1 MEFNDM
7 LHGWTV
13 RGDLAD
19 PLIKR
24 SVSGSIISWVVEF
37 NDMLHGWTVR
47 GDLADPLIK
56 RLVSGN
62 VADPDPGSRA
72 FLTPGS
78 GIRDG

>member
-1 MEFNDM
+1 M

-37 NDMLHGWTVR
+37 NDMLHRGTVR

-56 RLVSGN
+56 RSVSGSII
-62 VADPDPGSRA
+62 SRVPV
-72 FLTPGS
+72 FRS
-78 GIRDG
+78 WVRR